1 MNVNDYTVYNMFYKI
16 IKIIEN
22 PSYNFLSIN
31 YNKWDWRLL
40 VECSQSIAN
49 TLQKIGYSN
58 FLFVNGKYTLPL
70 FCFIIDPWKIEQNL
84 LHKNNKQMYS
94 VKKISCFYQLI
105 QIRSNIL
112 IVSVTNKCK
121 HIYKT
126 HKILR
131 YKKIIIMLFKLDGE
145 WGICIVLHQMLHVF
159 LTFAF

>member
-1 MNVNDYTVYNMFYKI
+1 MNVNDYTVYNMYYKL
-16 IKIIEN
+16 IKIIDK
-22 PSYNFLSIN
+22 PSYNFVSIH
-31 YNKWDWRLL
+31 YNQWIEDFLFNVHK
-40 VECSQSIAN
+40 A
-49 TLQKIGYSN
+49 LQTHYSRKAIPI
-58 FLFVNGKYTLPL
+58 FLFVNGKYTLPP

-112 IVSVTNKCK
+112 IVSVTNKCT

-145 WGICIVLHQMLHVF
+145 LGICIALHQMLHVF
-159 LTFAF
+159 

>member
-1 MNVNDYTVYNMFYKI
+1 
-16 IKIIEN
+16 
-22 PSYNFLSIN
+22 
-31 YNKWDWRLL
+31 
-40 VECSQSIAN
+40 
-49 TLQKIGYSN
+49 
-58 FLFVNGKYTLPL
+58 
-70 FCFIIDPWKIEQNL
+70 
-84 LHKNNKQMYS
+84 MYS

-145 WGICIVLHQMLHVF
+145 WGMLHCAAPNVTCF
-159 LTFAF
+159 FNFCILIILKHDR